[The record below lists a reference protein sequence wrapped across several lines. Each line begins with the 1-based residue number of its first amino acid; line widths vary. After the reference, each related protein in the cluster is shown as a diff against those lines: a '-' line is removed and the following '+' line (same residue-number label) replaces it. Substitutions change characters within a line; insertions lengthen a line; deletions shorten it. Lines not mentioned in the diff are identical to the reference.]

1 MWFCVRIASDVDC
14 MVLVAIQHVTTA
26 EVATCNIKGIT
37 VGITQINEEQTS
49 MKLDKHS
56 SDGMRADFSRQQS
69 SITHYLSCPE
79 GLL

>member
-37 VGITQINEEQTS
+37 VGITQINEEQTLV
-49 MKLDKHS
+49 KLGKVP
-56 SDGMRADFSRQQS
+56 R
-69 SITHYLSCPE
+69 
-79 GLL
+79 